1 MAASLPTDSVRRSP
15 DDVTV
20 DTNMNNR
27 LHDVDVALL
36 AAQLAS
42 AIKGDS
48 INDVRAA
55 LEQGAPVN
63 FVYKVKLTYLFS
75 CLVCAKKTHG
85 NYVHIKLKRLS
96 IH

>member
-1 MAASLPTDSVRRSP
+1 MAAQITTASERGSP
-15 DDVTV
+15 DDVTD
-20 DTNMNNR
+20 DTNIDNC
-27 LHDVDVALL
+27 LHDVDDASL

-48 INDVRAA
+48 INDVKAA

-63 FVYKVKLTYLFS
+63 FLYKVKLTYLFS
-75 CLVCAKKTHG
+75 CLVYAKKTHG
-85 NYVHIKLKRLS
+85 NYVHIKRLS